1 MFFKKHKQNTSP
13 ANSQTTIEEAID
25 VITKAFG
32 YSLGETYPHGLG
44 EITAMTKS
52 ITDMFEI
59 IDHSPYAA
67 SWSTEQS
74 MYATALCYMYPFIRL
89 NSKAVGPTYNAVYYA
104 VNKEF
109 DPLIAN
115 TYPCY
120 SHDKASEYKTIFEET
135 GDLAFEYEDG
145 LISKE
150 DFVFSFYSSVLC
162 PLIMNVAALMLW
174 SSTRLTNKEIVEYV
188 LGERDFI
195 SIMIKQFYKDNLKSN
210 AVDHFI
216 RDYVYTSL
224 NNADFRDIVSDYEN
238 MTLCEN

>member
-1 MFFKKHKQNTSP
+1 MFFRKRRQNAFDDSK
-13 ANSQTTIEEAID
+13 ANDDAITD
-25 VITKAFG
+25 KIMNTFG
-32 YSLGETYPHGLG
+32 YDLGEFYPYGTDKIL
-44 EITAMTKS
+44 AMTKS

-120 SHDKASEYKTIFEET
+120 SHDKASEYETIFEET
-135 GDLAFEYEDG
+135 DNLAFEYEDG

-150 DFVFSFYSSVLC
+150 DFVFGFYSSVLC

-174 SSTRLTNKEIVEYV
+174 SSTRLTDKEIVEYV

-238 MTLCEN
+238 MTLCE